1 MSLLTIG
8 KGETIAVISDDGGWL
23 KMFSV
28 RGKDILVAGFEYA
41 KEGKI
46 KKRGGVPILFPNAGQ
61 EIKTDLLNLSQH
73 GFARDMVWEI
83 AKQTEDK
90 LVLKLTDSLDTF
102 TLYPF
107 NFQTELTFIVSE
119 NSINIGLNVLN
130 VGRNDMPLAPGFH
143 PYFKLM
149 KENRE
154 KLVFKQHSFVFDG
167 TTTYKSSESPINFK
181 LPKIGEISLSYSDNL
196 KNVSYW
202 AELSGNYI
210 CIEPWVGPEGA
221 ILDKSVMINLKPQE
235 NVKFNMDIKV
245 LL

>member
-23 KMFSV
+23 KKFLV
-28 RGKDILVAGFEYA
+28 REKDILVAGFEYE

-46 KKRGGVPILFPNAGQ
+46 KKRGGVPVLFPNAGK

-83 AKQTEDK
+83 TEQYEDK
-90 LVLKLTDSLDTF
+90 LVLQIIDSIDTF
-102 TLYPF
+102 KLFPF
-107 NFQTELTFIVSE
+107 HFQSEMTFVVLENFI
-119 NSINIGLNVLN
+119 SITLNVLN
-130 VGRNDMPLAPGFH
+130 TGQIDLPLAPGFH
-143 PYFKLM
+143 PYFLLS

-154 KLVFKQHSFVFDG
+154 KLVLNQHSFIFDG

-181 LPKIGEISLSYSDNL
+181 LPKIGGISLSYSDNL

-221 ILDKSVMINLKPQE
+221 ILNKSEMVNLKPQE